1 MSASRFR
8 LFTDG
13 ASRGNPG
20 QAGAGV
26 VLAGPDGGIVCCV
39 KKYLGICTNNEAEYR
54 ALNIGLEEALKGK
67 HRNLA
72 IYLDSEL
79 VVRQIEGVYK
89 IKNARLSELSRETRR
104 LLSFL
109 DSYTIQHIPRKENA
123 AADKMANEAIDDH
136 LSSFPS

>member
-1 MSASRFR
+1 MSTNHFL

-26 VLAGPDGGIVCCV
+26 VLAGPDGRVICCA
-39 KKYLGICTNNEAEYR
+39 KKYLGICTNNEAEYK
-54 ALNIGLEEALKGK
+54 ALNIGLETALKEK
-67 HRNLA
+67 FHNLN

-89 IKNARLSELSRETRR
+89 IKNTRLSELSRETKR

-109 DSYTIQHIPRKENA
+109 DSYSIRHIPRKENA
-123 AADKMANEAIDDH
+123 EADRLANEAIDNH
-136 LSSFPS
+136 LSRDPV

>member
-1 MSASRFR
+1 MSASHFR

-20 QAGAGV
+20 HAGAGV
-26 VLAGPDGGIVCCV
+26 VLAGPDGRIVCCE
-39 KKYLGICTNNEAEYR
+39 KKFLGICTNNEAEYR
-54 ALNIGLEEALKGK
+54 ALNIGLETALKEK
-67 HRNLA
+67 FRNLK

-89 IKNARLSELSRETRR
+89 IKNTRLSELYKESKR

-109 DSYTIQHIPRKENA
+109 DSYSIEHIPRKENS
-123 AADKMANEAIDDH
+123 AADKLANEAIDDH
-136 LSSFPS
+136 LSSCSD